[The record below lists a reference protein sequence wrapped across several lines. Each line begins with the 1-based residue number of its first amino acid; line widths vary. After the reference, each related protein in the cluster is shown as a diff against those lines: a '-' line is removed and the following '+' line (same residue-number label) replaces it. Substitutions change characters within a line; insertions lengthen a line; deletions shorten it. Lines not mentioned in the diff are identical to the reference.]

1 MSKELWISHHSAAR
15 WLDAGQWNHYL
26 RSLEEV
32 LGDRLV
38 KLDTND
44 PIRRRADTPKSE
56 GDFMVAFKAKED
68 SRWLFGS
75 FERTKVQ
82 LEIRHFKTLG
92 SWENSITVK
101 FPGGM
106 TAVADISRVR
116 RAFDLGNQLMR
127 PFYSLADLK
136 EVICSRNPSTPSL
149 DISRELLGVFWL
161 THFGPAYR
169 RFFGEKLDGIPG
181 LELDSEGGATLQLG
195 DAPAQVDNAK
205 REEIMRRLGPASFA
219 NGGSPKERGQFAL
232 TLKQLADSD
241 LQAPGA

>member
-44 PIRRRADTPKSE
+44 PIKRKADTLKSE
-56 GDFMVAFKAKED
+56 GDFVVAFKPKED

-75 FERTKVQ
+75 FERTSVQ

-92 SWENSITVK
+92 SWENSVTVK
-101 FPGGM
+101 FPEGM
-106 TAVADISRVR
+106 ASIEDVSRVR
-116 RAFDLGNQLMR
+116 GVFDLGNQLMR
-127 PFYSLADLK
+127 PFYSMADLK
-136 EVICSRNPSTPSL
+136 EVVCSRNPSTPSL

-169 RFFGEKLDGIPG
+169 RFFGAKLDGIPG
-181 LELDSEGGATLQLG
+181 LELDPEGGATLQLG
-195 DAPAQVDNAK
+195 DSPAQVDNAT
-205 REEIMRRLGPASFA
+205 RDEIMERLGPASFA
-219 NGGSPKERGQFAL
+219 NGGPPKERGRFAL
-232 TLKQLADSD
+232 TLNQLADSER
-241 LQAPGA
+241 QAPGG